1 MNFTS
6 LKKSQG
12 QKKSLKWCSR
22 DLLMFLFPAFF
33 PFQESFPWKPPPVT
47 TSSRMLTA
55 RKMRRRCRRSLARR
69 PGHEGDMW
77 GRLGKGVKRW
87 THWAAGGFLEMN
99 FLKMYCIYCSCLVVV
114 VVVCV
119 CVCLNEFKRTYIVKV
134 NRLLEEVWWPF
145 WVVCEASVCFECI
158 IAFTFLVWCKHRYI
172 YWNIWET
179 VYV

>member
-77 GRLGKGVKRW
+77 GRLGKGVK
-87 THWAAGGFLEMN
+87 H
-99 FLKMYCIYCSCLVVV
+99 
-114 VVVCV
+114 
-119 CVCLNEFKRTYIVKV
+119 
-134 NRLLEEVWWPF
+134 
-145 WVVCEASVCFECI
+145 
-158 IAFTFLVWCKHRYI
+158 
-172 YWNIWET
+172 
-179 VYV
+179 